1 MPGVSSGSALCV
13 LVLGFP
19 RLAIDSPW
27 IMVLGFIFLFSDLK
41 RATPEPM
48 EDNTEDL
55 WGLFRSEAANGSL

>member
-55 WGLFRSEAANGSL
+55 